1 MSRSSADCGETIN
14 SGMDEVEQEE
24 WGIEFIKAP
33 NALDNYKEEVCRTV
47 FYTLKIFFTKVIVN
61 RFILAQM
68 LAILVSFFMSYNAI
82 DNEGKLWKENLVGST
97 IFCGIRDQ
105 NSHRFRDLGLK
116 FWQK

>member
-61 RFILAQM
+61 SFILAQM

-82 DNEGKLWKENLVGST
+82 DNEGKL
-97 IFCGIRDQ
+97 
-105 NSHRFRDLGLK
+105 
-116 FWQK
+116 